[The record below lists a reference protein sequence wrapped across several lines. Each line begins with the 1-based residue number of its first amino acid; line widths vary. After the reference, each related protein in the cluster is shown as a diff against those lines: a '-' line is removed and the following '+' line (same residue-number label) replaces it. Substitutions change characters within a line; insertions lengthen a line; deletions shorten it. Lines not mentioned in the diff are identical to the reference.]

1 MKGKTLFLAIS
12 MVTAVAYAA
21 EPQLFAVHARRL
33 LDVRTGNV
41 SDAYVVVHGDRIDS
55 VVHSAPAG
63 MRVIDLGN
71 ATVLPGLI
79 DSHVHLEADWNDFS
93 ATGSLRRSNP
103 QKTLL
108 GLQNA
113 QEYLRR
119 GFTTLRDAGTDD
131 LSFGT
136 VALRDAFARGMF
148 DGPRVVVAGVPIS
161 VTGGHND
168 LNPLAP
174 DVPMS
179 TSPNIADTPDQAR
192 SAVRWNLKYGVDWI
206 KVMATGGV
214 ADSLSDYTVQELSD
228 DQLRAIVETAHQAHR
243 RVMAHAEGTDGI
255 KAAVR
260 AGIDSIEHGTMLDEE
275 GAAMMEQRG
284 TWLVPTL
291 ETFQRGLEIGLAQGT
306 EPVMLEKDKAIM
318 KFQQPAFERALKH
331 HLKIAYGLDDEPK
344 YTTREFDALV
354 RGGLSPL
361 AAIQAATINGAA
373 LLGMTADVG
382 AVEPGKFADLVA
394 IDGDPL
400 KDVKTME
407 RVVFVMKAG
416 KVVSAL
422 APVSK

>member
-1 MKGKTLFLAIS
+1 MKVTTLFLAIS
-12 MVTAVAYAA
+12 MLGAVAYAA

-33 LDVRTGNV
+33 LNVRSGKISDV
-41 SDAYVVVHGDRIDS
+41 YVVMRGDRIDS
-55 VVHSAPAG
+55 VASSAPAN
-63 MRVIDLGN
+63 MRLIDLGN

-93 ATGSLRRSNP
+93 ATASLRRSSP

-131 LSFGT
+131 LAYGT

-148 DGPRVVVAGVPIS
+148 DGPRLVVAGVPIS

-174 DVPMS
+174 DVPMV
-179 TSPNIADTPDQAR
+179 TSPNIADTPDEAR
-192 SAVRWNLKYGVDWI
+192 AAVRRNVKFGADWI

-214 ADSLSDYTVQELSD
+214 SDSLSDYTVQELSD

-291 ETFQRGLEIGLAQGT
+291 ETFQRGLEIGLSQGT

-354 RGGLSPL
+354 RGGMTPL

-373 LLGMTADVG
+373 LLGMSADVG
-382 AVEPGKFADLVA
+382 AIEAGKYADVVA
-394 IDGDPL
+394 IDGNPL
-400 KDVKTME
+400 NDVKSMD
-407 RVVFVMKAG
+407 RVVFVMKGG
-416 KVVSAL
+416 KVISSA
-422 APVSK
+422 VTK

>member
-1 MKGKTLFLAIS
+1 MKVKTLFLAIS

-41 SDAYVVVHGDRIDS
+41 SDSYIVIRGERIGS
-55 VVHSAPAG
+55 VSSSPPAN
-63 MRVIDLGN
+63 MNVIDLGN

-113 QEYLRR
+113 QIYLHH

-136 VALRDAFARGMF
+136 VALRDAFAHGMF
-148 DGPRVVVAGVPIS
+148 DGPRVVVAGVPLS
-161 VTGGHND
+161 DTGQHKD
-168 LNPLAP
+168 LNPFAP
-174 DVPMS
+174 DVPMG

-192 SAVRWNLKYGVDWI
+192 AAVRWHLKYGVDWI
-206 KVMATGGV
+206 KVLATGGV
-214 ADSLSDYTVQELSD
+214 ADSLRDYTVQELSD

-243 RVMAHAEGTDGI
+243 RVMAHAEGTEGI

-306 EPVMLEKDKAIM
+306 EPIMLEKDKAIL
-318 KFQQPAFERALKH
+318 KYQQPAFERAIAH

-344 YTTREFDALV
+344 YTTREFAALV
-354 RGGLSPL
+354 RGGLTPL
-361 AAIQAATINGAA
+361 QAIQAATTNAATLLSVDAGALEA
-373 LLGMTADVG
+373 
-382 AVEPGKFADLVA
+382 GKFADIVA
-394 IDGDPL
+394 VDGDPL
-400 KDVKTME
+400 KDINSID
-407 RVVFVMKAG
+407 RVVFVMKGG
-416 KVVSAL
+416 KVIVSQ
-422 APVSK
+422 PVAK